1 MNSTDS
7 LFCADV
13 PDDQIAIVSSTEE
26 VTYAE
31 LIAAT
36 NALAVAL
43 QTKDPIPGSN
53 VAVCAVNS
61 ASTVLA
67 ILAIRAAGKT
77 WVALNPENSSPEIH
91 RVLEATL
98 PATIMVD
105 EAGDAAVNADSDVKI
120 LFSQFSG
127 LVETYFG
134 QKPERHPDSPVKTPG
149 CSDSLPSAKDGAR
162 QQMVVHSPIDQELGM
177 RIMSCLAEGG
187 QLVLTEGL

>member
-1 MNSTDS
+1 MSLTDS
-7 LFCADV
+7 LFCADI
-13 PDDQIAIVSSTEE
+13 PGDQIAIVSSAEE

-43 QTKDPIPGSN
+43 QTKDPVPGSN

-67 ILAIRAAGKT
+67 ILAIQAAGKT
-77 WVALNPENSSPEIH
+77 WVALDPQKAPPEIH

-105 EAGDAAVNADSDVKI
+105 EAGDAAVSADSDVKI

-134 QKPERHPDSPVKTPG
+134 QEPECNTHSPVKPPYR
-149 CSDSLPSAKDGAR
+149 SDALPSEKDGAKR
-162 QQMVVHSPIDQELGM
+162 QMVVHSPIDQELGM